1 MYALRALIHIYPTQ
15 HLSDKFHLCHM
26 QVMKFGGA
34 SVKNAASVQNVARII
49 RALQSQGPIL
59 AVISAMDK
67 TTNHLEQLAWA
78 ARDGREAETLE
89 RFAQIQGFHMG
100 IVSELFP
107 DRAVPVYAE
116 VQQYFA
122 EVQRVIQGI
131 LLLGEFP
138 PRTYDRIVSYG
149 ELISSSILSHYLRQD
164 GLPATCV
171 DARQLIRT
179 DARYTQA
186 QVIWSVTREQIQ
198 QKVLPM
204 FTTTPIIVT
213 QGFIASSTE
222 GKITTLGREGSDY
235 TASIFATCLDAQSLT
250 VWKDVAGVLTG
261 DPRIEPHTQKLD
273 ALSYERAVEMTFY
286 GATVIHPKTIRP
298 IRNAGIPMHV
308 KCFMDMD
315 APGTVIAAAS
325 AVQQDDSACIRIW
338 RKNQA
343 LLSITARDF
352 SFMDEQ
358 HLGKIFALGA
368 RTGLAINLVQVTAIT
383 LHLCVNWVEATV
395 QEFAT
400 LLLEDYAVEQ
410 QPGQALRTFI
420 NFDDAAFESARRA
433 RVVQIVDN
441 KLLAV
446 LPE

>member
-1 MYALRALIHIYPTQ
+1 
-15 HLSDKFHLCHM
+15 
-26 QVMKFGGA
+26 MKFGGA

-49 RALQSQGPIL
+49 RALQPQGPIL

-78 ARDGREAETLE
+78 ARDGREQETWE
-89 RFAQIQGFHMG
+89 RFDQIKQFHMG
-100 IVSELFP
+100 IVTALFS
-107 DRAVPVYAE
+107 DGGDPVYAE
-116 VQQYFA
+116 VERYFA
-122 EVQRVIQGI
+122 EVARVIQGI

-138 PRTYDRIVSYG
+138 PRTYDRIVAFG
-149 ELISSSILSHYLRQD
+149 ELISSAILTHYLRLD
-164 GLPATCV
+164 GLPVACV

-198 QKVLPM
+198 QRVLPM
-204 FTTTPIIVT
+204 FATTPIIVT

-235 TASIFATCLDAQSLT
+235 TASIFATCLDAQALT

-261 DPRIEPHTQKLD
+261 DPRVEPETHKLD

-298 IRNAGIPMHV
+298 IRNAGIPMYV

-315 APGTVIAAAS
+315 APGTVIAAADV
-325 AVQQDDSACIRIW
+325 VQQDDSACIRIW

-343 LLSITARDF
+343 LVSIAARDF

-368 RTGLAINLVQVTAIT
+368 RAGLSINLVQVTAIT

-410 QPGQALRTFI
+410 LTGQALRTFI
-420 NFDDAAFESARRA
+420 NFDDAAFAAARHA
-433 RVVQIVDN
+433 RLVQIVDN